1 MTTNPLV
8 DHPDREPLAEG
19 GTWLL
24 DLVAAVDHLRR
35 GHRPGLTV
43 WDALEEALRWT
54 TSDDDAAWDTPD
66 PLAATLRQL
75 LDQTDTAGGR
85 QDAGCRPPVGDGD
98 GRPLQR
104 RSPLAPPGT
113 AARLPT
119 TPPRRQPDTTTT
131 SDAYDGA
138 FVCCV

>member
-54 TSDDDAAWDTPD
+54 TDDDPVWTTPD
-66 PLAATLRQL
+66 PLASTLRQL
-75 LDQTDTAGGR
+75 LDQTDT
-85 QDAGCRPPVGDGD
+85 PVADRMQGAI
-98 GRPLQR
+98 R
-104 RSPLAPPGT
+104 RWVMT
-113 AARLPT
+113 MAARYNNAHHWPHPT
-119 TPPRRQPDTTTT
+119 PRRGFPPPNLDTTGH
-131 SDAYDGA
+131 DDDI
-138 FVCCV
+138 

>member
-8 DHPDREPLAEG
+8 DQPDREPLSEG

-43 WDALEEALRWT
+43 WDALEEALRST
-54 TSDDDAAWDTPD
+54 TSDDDPAWDSPD

-75 LDQTDTAGGR
+75 LDQSDT
-85 QDAGCRPPVGDGD
+85 
-98 GRPLQR
+98 
-104 RSPLAPPGT
+104 PLADRMQGAVRRWVIAMAGRYNNGQHWPH
-113 AARLPT
+113 PT
-119 TPPRRQPDTTTT
+119 PRRGFPPPTLHADQEHIGEVT
-131 SDAYDGA
+131 
-138 FVCCV
+138 